1 MGACEIKKYEN
12 PALQSEGRCP
22 QRAYYIPYSSEQEAL
37 GRNLSRNERY
47 ISLNG
52 EWDFGFFKNEYEV
65 DENALNDKIP
75 VPSCWQTLGYDYC
88 QYTNVNYP
96 FPFCPPKV
104 IPENP
109 VGIYRRYFNVTGGG
123 RTYLVFEGVS
133 SYFEV
138 KINGRYVGMSKGS
151 HLQSEFDVTDFVE
164 AGENEI
170 IVSVRKWCDGSYL
183 EDQDFLRFS
192 GIFRDVYLLRRDDA
206 HVTDFFIHTSLSGDV
221 RVDVETNLPA
231 KYDMYILSPEGE
243 RIEGMHVDSPLLWNA
258 EEPNLYTLIINCGD
272 EWIAKGF
279 GFVEISV
286 SDKAELLINGTP
298 VKLKGVNRHDSHP
311 EKGYTVS
318 AEDMMKDLMLM
329 KQHNIN
335 CIRTSHYPNHPIF
348 MEMCDELGFYVV
360 DECDIETHG
369 TGSAFHWDQHKA
381 AAVLSDNSDWEE
393 AYVDRMRRTV
403 ERDKNSPCVIMWSL
417 GNESFYGRNH
427 AAMSRWAKKRDAMR
441 LIHYEGTSHLF
452 RGYGADDYCPS
463 YVDVESRMYP
473 PVDAIIAQGEKGSDG
488 RPYFMCEYAHAMGLG
503 PGSFEEYWDAIY
515 KYPRLIGGC
524 VWEWCDHS
532 IKTAE
537 GDFLYGGD
545 WGDFPNDGNFCMDGL
560 VYPDRKIYNSLRSFK
575 QVIRPVRIEA
585 KEGEDGV
592 YTVKNMLDFVSTDV
606 FCFKWTLTAGDKMYD
621 GGIFKVSVP
630 AHESADIK
638 LDMNIP
644 KTTNYPCFVTFEIIE
659 TEDKPWCVA
668 GFSYGFDQIPVMT
681 EVIAEEIQNASGT
694 LSVFEKGNTISVS
707 CDNKAYTFGKGD
719 GMLDSVKVDGKELL
733 AEPTRLRMDR
743 AYTDNDRNVVAAW
756 RGQFLYHVN
765 YHAVKTEIVSADDD
779 AVVIKSEGYASAPTY
794 CPIYKVVIEYTVT
807 ASGIKTSIKV
817 EAGNAENGH
826 PMWFGKN
833 VYGFQYI
840 HFPRFAIQYALK
852 KDFEE
857 LEYYGK
863 GPYENYC
870 DFQNHARYGLFRSS
884 VTDEYEPYIRPQEC
898 GNHLGATYIKLDG
911 GENTFA
917 LRTDD
922 CSVEFSA
929 LHYSVENLD
938 KTTHRHELRENDATY
953 LLVNY
958 RVGGIG
964 SNSCGPVPL
973 EKYVFDDLEFEY
985 AYEISFDAKK

>member
-22 QRAYYIPYSSEQEAL
+22 ARAYYIPYSSEKEAL
-37 GRNLSRNERY
+37 ERDLTKNERY

-52 EWDFGFFKNEYEV
+52 EWDFGFFKNEYEA
-65 DENALNDKIP
+65 DENALGDKIP
-75 VPSCWQTLGYDYC
+75 VPSCWQIHGYDYC

-96 FPFCPPKV
+96 YPFCPPKV
-104 IPENP
+104 LPENP
-109 VGIYRRYFNVTGGG
+109 VGIYRRSFELSGGG

-138 KINGRYVGMSKGS
+138 KINGQYVGMSKGS
-151 HLQSEFDVTDFVE
+151 HLQSEFDVTDFVK

-170 IVSVRKWCDGSYL
+170 VVSVRKWCDGSYL

-206 HVTDFFIHTSLSGDV
+206 HVTDFFIHASLSGDV
-221 RVDVETNLPA
+221 KVDVETNVPVS
-231 KYDMYILSPEGE
+231 YDMYILTPDGK
-243 RIEGMHVDSPLLWNA
+243 RIDGMRVDSPLLWNA
-258 EEPNLYTLIINCGD
+258 EEPNLYTLVISCGG
-272 EWIAKGF
+272 EWIAKKF

-286 SDKAELLINGTP
+286 SDKAELLINGVA

-318 AEDMMKDLMLM
+318 VEDMWRDLMLM

-335 CIRTSHYPNHPIF
+335 CIRTSHYPNHPVF

-369 TGSAFHWDQHKA
+369 AGSAFHWDQTRSA
-381 AAVLSDNSDWEE
+381 EVLSGNPEWEE

-427 AAMSRWAKKRDAMR
+427 AAMSRWTKKRDASR
-441 LIHYEGTSHLF
+441 LIHYEGTSHKF
-452 RGYGADDYCPS
+452 RGYDGYDYCPS

-473 PVDAIIAQGEKGSDG
+473 SVAAIIEQGERGTDG

-532 IKTAE
+532 ITTPE
-537 GDFLYGGD
+537 GDYLYGGD

-575 QVIRPVRIEA
+575 QTIRPIKVEA
-585 KEGEDGV
+585 KEGESGV
-592 YTVKNMLDFVSTDV
+592 YTVKNMLDFVSADA
-606 FCFKWTLTAGDKMYD
+606 FCIKWTLAAGDRVYD
-621 GGIFKVSVP
+621 EGAFRISVD
-630 AHESADIK
+630 AHGSADVK
-638 LDMNIP
+638 LQMNVP
-644 KTTNYPCFVTFEIIE
+644 KTTNYPCFVTFETIE

-668 GFSYGFDQIPVMT
+668 GFSYGFDQIPVAT
-681 EVIAEEIQNASGT
+681 EVVPEEVEISDCGA
-694 LSVFEKGNTISVS
+694 LSVCEKGNKISVS
-707 CDNKAYTFGKGD
+707 CGNKVYAFGKAS
-719 GMLDSVKVDGKELL
+719 GMLESVKVDGRELL
-733 AEPTRLRMDR
+733 VEPTRLRMDR
-743 AYTDNDRNVVAAW
+743 AHTDNDRNVVNAW
-756 RGQFLYHVN
+756 KGQFLYHVN
-765 YHAVKTEIVSADDD
+765 YHARATEVVSADECG
-779 AVVIKSEGYASAPTY
+779 VVIKTEGFASAPTY
-794 CPIYKVVIEYTVT
+794 CPIYNVGIEYTVT
-807 ASGIKTSIKV
+807 ANGIRTVVKAK
-817 EAGNAENGH
+817 AYAPENGH
-826 PMWFGKN
+826 PYWYGRTVN
-833 VYGFQYI
+833 GFQYI
-840 HFPRFAIQYALK
+840 HFPRFALQYALN
-852 KDFEE
+852 KDFEK
-857 LEYYGK
+857 LEYFGK
-863 GPYENYC
+863 GPFENYC
-870 DFQNHARYGLFRSS
+870 DFQNHARYGLFSS
-884 VTDEYEPYIRPQEC
+884 TVTDEYEPYIRPQEC
-898 GNHLGATYIKLDG
+898 GNHVDATYVRLDG
-911 GENTFA
+911 GENSMSLKTE
-917 LRTDD
+917 D

-929 LHYSVENLD
+929 LHYNVENLE
-938 KTTHRHELRENDATY
+938 KTTHRHELHENDATY

-973 EKYVFDDLEFEY
+973 EKYVFDDLKFEY
-985 AYEISFDAKK
+985 AYELSFN